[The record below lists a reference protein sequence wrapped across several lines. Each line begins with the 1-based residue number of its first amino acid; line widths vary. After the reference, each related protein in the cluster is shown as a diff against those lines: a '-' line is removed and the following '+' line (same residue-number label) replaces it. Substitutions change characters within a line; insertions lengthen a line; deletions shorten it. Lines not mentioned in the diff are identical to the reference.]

1 MQPELGRQAFRGQVG
16 RRKAASGVVNWETE
30 AMRGRGPAR
39 HASAARQSCR
49 QSCRRVGCRL
59 QVESC
64 RLASNALG
72 QLATCNLQLAASS
85 QPAKNLDYSSAEDL
99 DTWNC
104 TKTGHS
110 GSPSPHRLPPLS
122 PPFLGWGGGG
132 DTGGR
137 RWGSVNPKGCQRVAG
152 GRRGSLWGRR
162 PPENGAGAVLHPGR
176 GARPVAAEPA

>member
-30 AMRGRGPAR
+30 AMRGRERAR

-85 QPAKNLDYSSAEDL
+85 QPAKNLDYCSAEDL

-122 PPFLGWGGGG
+122 PPFFVPYRENPVQEAQDLWML
-132 DTGGR
+132 TR
-137 RWGSVNPKGCQRVAG
+137 LRW
-152 GRRGSLWGRR
+152 
-162 PPENGAGAVLHPGR
+162 PGQ
-176 GARPVAAEPA
+176 ARSDVPST